1 MVNTIMKHMLIF
13 IIGVNITIS
22 FVILT
27 LNPTFWWGLYCV
39 AQIIAWSVYWL
50 HKRKKYYNVN

>member
-1 MVNTIMKHMLIF
+1 MLIF